1 MTTPGQ
7 ASFAG
12 LPVRIHTDAEMFPEV
27 VDTGP
32 MTALSLNGTGPAP
45 VIAGVTH
52 CVASAPA
59 GHDMGGSF
67 VLTTDSTSVGA
78 GTIAT
83 ITFGTALGA
92 APVAVLISVVD
103 TTSTVTNVTT
113 VIATATSTVIT
124 VKNTAATTAS
134 HTFLVTY
141 VVIAS

>member
-1 MTTPGQ
+1 MTTPG
-7 ASFAG
+7 AVSLG
-12 LPVRIHTDAEMFPEV
+12 GNPVQVNTQTEMYPAV

-32 MTALSLNGTGPAP
+32 LTALSLNGTGPAP

-67 VLTTDSTSVGA
+67 VLTTDSTSVTA

-83 ITFGTALGA
+83 ITLGTALAA
-92 APVAVLISVVD
+92 APVAVLVSLVD
-103 TTSTVTNVTT
+103 TTSTVTAVAT

-124 VKNTAATTAS
+124 VKNTAAMTAS

>member
-7 ASFAG
+7 ASFGG
-12 LPVRIHTDAEMFPEV
+12 LPVQIHSNAEMFPEV
-27 VDTGP
+27 VDTGQL
-32 MTALSLNGTGPAP
+32 TALGLNGTGTAP

-67 VLTTDSTSVGA
+67 VLTTDSTSAGA

-83 ITFGTALGA
+83 ITFGTALAA
-92 APVAVLISVVD
+92 APAAVLISVVD

-113 VIATATSTVIT
+113 VVATTSSTAVT
-124 VKNTAATTAS
+124 VKNTASMTAS
-134 HTFLVTY
+134 HTYLVTY